1 MNKVIRD
8 GQVAVIYSPGYGAGW
23 YTWNDTIIEDSQR
36 LLFDPEIVKMI
47 EENRR
52 DEIEAYADRVYGE
65 DGYWSTGDLQVAWVP
80 QGEEFMIKEYDG
92 YESVILLRDLP
103 LIKA

>member
-8 GQVAVIYSPGYGAGW
+8 GQVAVIYSPGFGAGW
-23 YTWNDTIIEDSQR
+23 YTWNDTRIEDSQR

-65 DGYWSTGDLQVAWVP
+65 DGYWSTGNLQVAWVP
-80 QGEEFMIKEYDG
+80 QGEKFMIKEYDG
-92 YESVILLRDLP
+92 AEHVILLRDLP